1 MEWIVNSLG
10 EDWKNILFQ
19 YRERNWEITV
29 DLNIADIGVD
39 YFVNKRCAEL
49 ELVDLD
55 EADLIVDWTTKNEYE
70 D

>member
-1 MEWIVNSLG
+1 MKWIVNSLG

-29 DLNIADIGVD
+29 DLNEVNVD

-55 EADLIVDWTTKNEYE
+55 EADLIVDWTTKKEYE

>member
-1 MEWIVNSLG
+1 MEWILNSEG

-19 YRERNWEITV
+19 YRDRNWEITL
-29 DLNIADIGVD
+29 DLNEANVD
-39 YFVNKRCAEL
+39 YFVSKRCDEL

-55 EADLIVDWTTKNEYE
+55 EADLIVDWTTKNEYR

>member
-19 YRERNWEITV
+19 YRERNWEITL
-29 DLNIADIGVD
+29 DLNEVNVD
-39 YFVNKRCAEL
+39 YFVSKRCDEL

-55 EADLIVDWTTKNEYE
+55 EADLIVDWTTKKEYR

>member
-10 EDWKNILFQ
+10 DDFKNILFQ
-19 YRERNWEITV
+19 YRERNWEITL
-29 DLNIADIGVD
+29 DLNEVNVD
-39 YFVNKRCAEL
+39 YFVSKRCDEL